1 MSVKLVAHRG
11 ESEAAPENTLESFN
25 LAWTRGLRCIEG
37 DFHLTRDGE
46 VVCMHDGNAKRTCGV
61 DRPLSELTLAEIK
74 SFDAGRWKGDAW
86 KFTRVPTLGEVL
98 RTMPDYGEIFIELKS
113 VGPILDR
120 LSAIFAAGP
129 WRPEQLTF
137 IAFDETTISTV
148 KRQFPAHNAYWLL
161 RNWTGPLDCRSQAR
175 FTPAELVDKVRELGV
190 DGVDIHPGFV
200 EEEHVRAMHAA
211 GYSFNVWTVDAVEQ
225 ARGLIAMNIDSLTS
239 NRAYA
244 LGCELAEQK

>member
-11 ESEAAPENTLESFN
+11 ESEAAPENTLEAFT
-25 LAWTRGLRCIEG
+25 LAWARGARCIEG

-46 VVCMHDGNAKRTCGV
+46 VVCMHDDNAKRTCGV
-61 DRPLSELTLAEIK
+61 NRPLAELTLAEIR
-74 SFDAGRWKGDAW
+74 SFDAGKWKGDAW

-98 RTMPDYGEIFIELKS
+98 RTMPEDGEIFIELKS

-120 LSAIFAAGP
+120 LKAVFAAGP

-137 IAFDETTISTV
+137 IAFDETTISSV
-148 KRQFPAHNAYWLL
+148 KKLFPAHNAYWLL
-161 RNWTGPLDCRSQAR
+161 CNWIGPWDCHTQAR
-175 FTPAELVDKVRELGV
+175 FTPDELVAKVRELGV
-190 DGVDIHPGFV
+190 DGVDIHPDFV
-200 EEEHVRAMHAA
+200 GAEHVSAMHAA

-225 ARGLIAMNIDSLTS
+225 ARRLIAMNVNSLTS

-244 LGCELAEQK
+244 LGCELAE